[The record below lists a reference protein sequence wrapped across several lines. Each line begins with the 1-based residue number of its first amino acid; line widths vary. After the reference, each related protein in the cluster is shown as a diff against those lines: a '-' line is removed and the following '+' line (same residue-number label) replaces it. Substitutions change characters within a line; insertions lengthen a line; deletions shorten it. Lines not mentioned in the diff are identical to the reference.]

1 LVNASLLFFL
11 FFALVLLALLLL
23 AARSSKQP
31 PTPSMDVFES
41 LSQSRHCSRS
51 SQIQQALRPEDT
63 EYLRESGHTG
73 LLQEIRQQ
81 RRRIALI
88 YLGHLQEEFEM
99 LLEISRALAVMSP
112 ELVGMQELE
121 RWKLSAAFAINC
133 AYLRWRLRLG
143 LQPASGFTLLSNMA
157 TEITRQLENA
167 TTRIAE
173 ATVRGAEQSA
183 LGRKNINGF

>member
-1 LVNASLLFFL
+1 VSASLLFFL

-23 AARSSKQP
+23 AARSSKHP
-31 PTPSMDVFES
+31 PSPSIDVFES
-41 LSQSRHCSRS
+41 LSQSRHCSRL

-63 EYLRESGHTG
+63 EYLRENGHTG
-73 LLQEIRQQ
+73 LVQELRQQ

-112 ELVGMQELE
+112 EVLGIQELE

-173 ATVRGAEQSA
+173 AAVRGAEQSA
-183 LGRKNINGF
+183 LGRKNISGF